1 MHFRGGGQARAEVM
15 LRHYASTMGTYQVIV
30 VGTDGSAS
38 SLLAVE
44 RAGALAGET
53 GARLVVACAY
63 FPDQHDRG
71 LEHAKDVLGSEAYQ
85 VVGSAPAEDTARTA
99 ADRARSAGARNVV
112 TAAVTGEPV
121 DVLLTVVAEHRAD
134 LLVVGNRGL
143 NTIKGRLLGSVP
155 SDATRRAGCD
165 VLVVHTTG

>member
-1 MHFRGGGQARAEVM
+1 
-15 LRHYASTMGTYQVIV
+15 MGSYQTIV

-38 SLLAVE
+38 SLVAVE
-44 RAGALAGET
+44 RAGALAAQT

-63 FPDQHDRG
+63 FPDQVDRG
-71 LEHAKDVLGSEAYQ
+71 LEHAKDLLGSQAYQ
-85 VVGSAPAEDTARTA
+85 VVGSAPAEERARTA
-99 ADRARSAGARNVV
+99 ADRARAAGAHDVV
-112 TAAVTGEPV
+112 SAAVTGEPV
-121 DVLLTVVAEHRAD
+121 DVLLQVIAEHRAD

-165 VLVVHTTG
+165 VLVVHTTD